1 MKKHLYLIKLG
12 GSIITDKKTP
22 LKIKIWSIK
31 NLAFQLSV
39 ILKKRSNVHFI
50 IGNGAGSFG
59 HYFALK
65 NKKNDQYVGFD
76 SFGLSEI
83 NYSVKKL
90 NFVIIEKLIEKKI
103 SAVSFSPSAFFFAK
117 GKKLD
122 KIFINPIISALD
134 QGIIPVVFGDVIFD
148 QELNSVIFS
157 TERIFKELIKAIS
170 DYHYKIKTII
180 YCSDVD
186 GVYDSRGNVIK
197 IINKNN
203 FESVKN
209 ELKNNSNNL
218 DVTGGIVHKIE
229 ESLEIASKFGVS
241 SLIFNA
247 TKNNQLV
254 KFFSEEKI
262 QGTFIRSL

>member
-1 MKKHLYLIKLG
+1 MKKDLYFIKLG

-22 LKIKIWSIK
+22 LKIKSRFIK
-31 NLAFQLSV
+31 NLVFQLSV
-39 ILKKRSNVHFI
+39 ILKRRSDINLI

-65 NKKNDQYVGFD
+65 NKKNDQYTNFD
-76 SFGLSEI
+76 SFGFSEI

-90 NFVIIEKLIEKKI
+90 NFIILEKLIERKI

-117 GKKLD
+117 GKELD

-134 QGIIPVVFGDVIFD
+134 QGIIPIVFGDIIFD
-148 QELNSVIFS
+148 QKFNSVIFS
-157 TERIFKELIKAIS
+157 TEKIFKELIRVIS
-170 DYHYKIKTII
+170 SHYYKIKTII

-186 GVYDSRGNVIK
+186 GVYDSRGTIIK

-203 FESVKN
+203 FDLVKN
-209 ELKNNSNNL
+209 DLKKNSDSL

-229 ESLEIASKFGVS
+229 ESLEIALKFGVD
-241 SLIFNA
+241 SLIFNG

-254 KFFSEEKI
+254 KFFSGEKI
-262 QGTFIRSL
+262 QGTFIRWF